1 MIRDNNWGTPSKVF
15 LSQNPLLVGDTNLKP
30 VEEDF
35 KELDI
40 EIHNFDGAI
49 NTMVQESV
57 DNARFVADDFNRTIS
72 MEITITPKQMRNLR
86 KMLRVPKLP
95 RKLKKYVKKT
105 YFDEYPKRMERT
117 MLNFAFA
124 ANNPHKARK
133 VGLRVESQKGVSHEH

>member
-1 MIRDNNWGTPSKVF
+1 MIRDNIWGTPSKVF
-15 LSQNPLLVGDTNLKP
+15 ISNNPILEGDTNLQSI
-30 VEEDF
+30 DADSF

-40 EIHNFDGAI
+40 EVHNFNDAVNAI
-49 NTMVQESV
+49 VEDSI
-57 DNARFVADDFNRTIS
+57 DNARYVADDFNHSIS

-105 YFDEYPKRMERT
+105 YFDEYPKRMGRI

-124 ANNPHKARK
+124 ANNPCKARK
-133 VGLRVESQKGVSHEH
+133 VGLRVESQKGGEL

>member
-15 LSQNPLLVGDTNLKP
+15 LSKNPLLVGDTNLKP

-40 EIHNFDGAI
+40 EVHNLDGAI

-57 DNARFVADDFNRTIS
+57 DNARYVADDFNHTIS
-72 MEITITPKQMRNLR
+72 MKITITQ
-86 KMLRVPKLP
+86 KLP